1 MRTNRLLIV
10 CAMCVL
16 GLLTPT
22 AVRADG
28 IDSFT
33 WSWPYVGAT
42 VTWQLPASPNIP
54 PGDVDT
60 GDGVFSIQAPFT
72 LNGAPAGSPTFDFL
86 DSGYW
91 GGGLVAWDSYGSPI
105 VWPSYGALL
114 YSGTM
119 AAPTFVPGTYDLWVY
134 DPSWPRATLTISR
147 IPEPSTLLLVGI
159 GMLALLGFA
168 RKKIAA

>member
-72 LNGAPAGSPTFDFL
+72 LNGAPARSATFDFL

-91 GGGLVAWDSYGSPI
+91 GGGDSWRGI
-105 VWPSYGALL
+105 RTEALL
-114 YSGTM
+114 CGPPM
-119 AAPTFVPGTYDLWVY
+119 ARYCIAVRWLRPRLCQVHTTYGFM
-134 DPSWPRATLTISR
+134 
-147 IPEPSTLLLVGI
+147 IPAGRVQP
-159 GMLALLGFA
+159 
-168 RKKIAA
+168 